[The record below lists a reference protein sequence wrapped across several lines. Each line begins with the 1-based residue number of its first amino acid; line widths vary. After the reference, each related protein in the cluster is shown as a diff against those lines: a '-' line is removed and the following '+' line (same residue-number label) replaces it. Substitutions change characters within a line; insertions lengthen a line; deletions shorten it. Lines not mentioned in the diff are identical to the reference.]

1 MRCRRKDYADVEK
14 IVRAKW
20 RPRCEAIDN
29 VREELT
35 RENKKLREENDRL
48 KERLSKQQDERIAQ
62 YELAK
67 ARHEEDRARHEERM
81 KDLTMVYQRM
91 QWLQAEVTR
100 LSSSQS
106 STTGKPIFIALG
118 FADC

>member
-1 MRCRRKDYADVEK
+1 MRD
-14 IVRAKW
+14 
-20 RPRCEAIDN
+20 
-29 VREELT
+29 
-35 RENKKLREENDRL
+35 NKKLREENDRL

-91 QWLQAEVTR
+91 QERHVQVTR
-100 LSSSQS
+100 SSGSQS
-106 STTGKPIFIALG
+106 STTGKPIFIALA